1 MTADQNLDEFE
12 ELRSELLDSI
22 DASKNGQR
30 RLKIK
35 TLLGQFGFIA
45 VQRVRQSSLAHVLD
59 QLSDWMG
66 RPVGKCGGW
75 RSKSAA
81 PVA

>member
-1 MTADQNLDEFE
+1 MNGTNRDRGRIGLTIF
-12 ELRSELLDSI
+12 LVVLSI
-22 DASKNGQR
+22 ILTPIPGTIDDAAA
-30 RLKIK
+30 
-35 TLLGQFGFIA
+35 A
-45 VQRVRQSSLAHVLD
+45 V
-59 QLSDWMG
+59 G